1 MAARRIDALYCTRE
15 TAEAVVKATQQET
28 LRRAAEVKE
37 EVASVIAER
46 IQALQ
51 QRQEELLGMVDQ
63 LSSSKTQALEEQ
75 LAEIQSG
82 VAAPATPEGY
92 DAPVD
97 PNLFFLRADAVFNF
111 KIGEGDFLESIAR
124 LGLVG
129 DSSTYASR
137 SYAKGPAL
145 SVLKAGNQSY
155 LWVYTCDK
163 DGRRRAEGGDS
174 VVVSLSHPEE
184 FSELQ
189 VEDAKDGRYKVV
201 VVPST
206 PGEYTMRIAVGAP
219 GAEEEIAGGTFALE
233 VCPPTDYLTLGL
245 EPHGRGKLCGASGS
259 SQPGSVRH
267 PSGLCFDQSG
277 KFALIVD
284 QSNNRV
290 QVFGI
295 PDMQVVCCFGKKGL
309 VGGCFDSPCD
319 ICVDTENR
327 VVVSDLL
334 NHRVQV
340 LEFNPRTLT
349 LAHVQNIGQKGT
361 GPGQFQFPKGVSIT
375 EHGHLVVCDS
385 GNHRIQVFSIADGFS
400 LVRVVG
406 CQGTGDGLF
415 NSPLAVT
422 SNCAG
427 ELLVSDANNRIQ
439 VFDASGTFVR
449 CFGSKGR
456 KDCMFNYPTSMYVN
470 DENVLFVCDQANHR
484 VQVLSAA
491 DGSFIHKWGGSKKKP
506 AAGEE
511 EAAAEAAEGEDGGEP
526 KVEWIGLRSPAGV
539 AMSPSGLVLVSDF
552 QDNEIYVF

>member
-1 MAARRIDALYCTRE
+1 
-15 TAEAVVKATQQET
+15 
-28 LRRAAEVKE
+28 
-37 EVASVIAER
+37 
-46 IQALQ
+46 
-51 QRQEELLGMVDQ
+51 
-63 LSSSKTQALEEQ
+63 
-75 LAEIQSG
+75 
-82 VAAPATPEGY
+82 
-92 DAPVD
+92 
-97 PNLFFLRADAVFNF
+97 
-111 KIGEGDFLESIAR
+111 
-124 LGLVG
+124 
-129 DSSTYASR
+129 
-137 SYAKGPAL
+137 
-145 SVLKAGNQSY
+145 
-155 LWVYTCDK
+155 
-163 DGRRRAEGGDS
+163 
-174 VVVSLSHPEE
+174 
-184 FSELQ
+184 
-189 VEDAKDGRYKVV
+189 
-201 VVPST
+201 
-206 PGEYTMRIAVGAP
+206 MRIAVGAP
-219 GAEEEIAGGTFALE
+219 GAEEEIAGGTFAHE

-267 PSGLCFDQSG
+267 QSG

-284 QSNNRV
+284 QSNNRI

-349 LAHVQNIGQKGT
+349 LTHVQNIGQKGT

-385 GNHRIQVFSIADGFS
+385 GNHRIQVFSIANGFS
-400 LVRVVG
+400 LVRMVG

-427 ELLVSDANNRIQ
+427 ELLVSDASNRIQ
-439 VFDASGTFVR
+439 VFDASGAFVR

-511 EAAAEAAEGEDGGEP
+511 EEAAEEGEGEDGGEP